1 MEYRVEHDSMGEVRV
16 PADKYWGAQTERSHN
31 NFPIGV
37 GIETMPAEI
46 IHAFGILKKAAA
58 RANRA
63 LRPEKMTEE
72 KLAAIEQSAD
82 EVISG
87 QLLDNFPLVVWQ
99 TGSGTQSNMNSNE
112 VIANRGN
119 EIAGKK
125 LLHPNDDINMSQSS
139 NDTFPTAM
147 HIAAVCALE
156 DKVIPAID
164 TLVSTF
170 RRLEAENEGVVKSG
184 RTHLQDATPISFP
197 QEISGWRTSLE
208 RDKELLLLAV
218 KPLKEL
224 ALGGTAVGTGLNTP
238 KGFDTAVAAE
248 IAKLTGKDFKT
259 AENKFHALTSK
270 DEIVFAHGALKA
282 LAADMMKIAN
292 DVRWLA
298 SGPRD
303 GLGEIFIPE
312 NEPGSSIMPGKVI
325 PTQCEAVTM
334 VAVQVM
340 GNDVA
345 VSMAASQGNFELNVF
360 MPVCIYNFLQ
370 SARLL
375 AESAQAAVGHGVEIH
390 HWHER
395 REQPDKPP
403 RVVRVVDQP
412 PERPGKRQQQHG
424 RAAREQQAPVQQRAH
439 QPPDIPAPAGDLRRR
454 QLRHEQICQRVQQAR
469 WEEHHRQR
477 HAVHDAVA
485 RERAVGRQAGAFE
498 SARNEQVLER
508 RERRARIRRHCQRQR
523 HGEHPPRQV
532 RHGFAAA
539 AVFAPVEQIH
549 CRHHQQ

>member
-72 KLAAIEQSAD
+72 KLAAIEQAAD

-112 VIANRGN
+112 VIANRGS
-119 EIAGKK
+119 EIAGRK

-164 TLVSTF
+164 TLTATF
-170 RRLEAENEGVVKSG
+170 RRLEEENAGIVKSG

-197 QEISGWRTSLE
+197 QEISGWRSSLE

-312 NEPGSSIMPGKVI
+312 NEPGSSIMPGKVN

-375 AESAQAAVGHGVEIH
+375 AESIVSFNDRCACGIRANREKMEHNLHNSLMLVTALNPYIGYENAAKTAKKAYKENISLKEACVSLGFLTA
-390 HWHER
+390 ER
-395 REQPDKPP
+395 FDE
-403 RVVRVVDQP
+403 VFH
-412 PERPGKRQQQHG
+412 PENM
-424 RAAREQQAPVQQRAH
+424 
-439 QPPDIPAPAGDLRRR
+439 I
-454 QLRHEQICQRVQQAR
+454 
-469 WEEHHRQR
+469 
-477 HAVHDAVA
+477 
-485 RERAVGRQAGAFE
+485 
-498 SARNEQVLER
+498 
-508 RERRARIRRHCQRQR
+508 
-523 HGEHPPRQV
+523 
-532 RHGFAAA
+532 
-539 AVFAPVEQIH
+539 
-549 CRHHQQ
+549 

>member
-46 IHAFGILKKAAA
+46 VHAFGILKKAAA

-72 KLAAIEQSAD
+72 KLAAIEQAAD

-119 EIAGKK
+119 EIAGRK

-147 HIAAVCALE
+147 HIAAVCAIE

-164 TLVSTF
+164 TLTATF
-170 RRLEAENEGVVKSG
+170 RRLEEENAGIVKSG

-197 QEISGWRTSLE
+197 QEISGWRSSLE

-312 NEPGSSIMPGKVI
+312 NEPGASIMPGKVN

-375 AESAQAAVGHGVEIH
+375 AESIVSFNDRCACGIRANREKMEHNLHNSLMLVTALNPYIGYENAAKTAKKAYKENISLKEACVSLGFLTA
-390 HWHER
+390 ER
-395 REQPDKPP
+395 FDE
-403 RVVRVVDQP
+403 VFH
-412 PERPGKRQQQHG
+412 PENM
-424 RAAREQQAPVQQRAH
+424 
-439 QPPDIPAPAGDLRRR
+439 I
-454 QLRHEQICQRVQQAR
+454 
-469 WEEHHRQR
+469 
-477 HAVHDAVA
+477 
-485 RERAVGRQAGAFE
+485 
-498 SARNEQVLER
+498 
-508 RERRARIRRHCQRQR
+508 
-523 HGEHPPRQV
+523 
-532 RHGFAAA
+532 
-539 AVFAPVEQIH
+539 
-549 CRHHQQ
+549 